1 MLFEICRLNREVTKW
16 SAGEFSFMS
25 EEDVILTTSGLSAI
39 MKKVGQI
46 KIPGHTHSAVLLRVE
61 RAG

>member
-1 MLFEICRLNREVTKW
+1 
-16 SAGEFSFMS
+16 MS